1 MAETAYERFLKDP
14 NKEEAVSID
23 IKDSKPFDLEQTKL
37 KIQEELQLQSAPK
50 KPVKWFALPDPKSIL
65 ELYNTLSPN
74 NYLGQAI
81 TAMTKGKVN
90 MMSMKD
96 IQALPDAKAP
106 SFKINN
112 EEITQERDY
121 TTGLDEIAKGISSG
135 IYDLQN
141 SLGSLLFAGTDL
153 VANTDFMSSFE
164 KIMEERQPT
173 RPETWRGEVT
183 SLLTQY
189 GIPGTAIA
197 KIVGRIP
204 SVVKMKK
211 AADAVKGGKLRKSS
225 QVATRMAE
233 GATIIGATDFLASNS
248 GRASFFVNPE
258 DTKGLTGR
266 EKAGAEFR
274 NRIKYGAEGVLVGGG
289 FPLVGK
295 FTQLGYKYLK
305 PLMVNKYGVG
315 AAQLGAKGINT
326 TIVKPVQM
334 VLGNRL
340 VAPLTKQ
347 ASEGLQ
353 NAGKFTI
360 GKVVAPLLVNARAG
374 NFTASRFK
382 AQLPPFEQWR
392 LKSVTSPDKMDR
404 SLKKMDNVLS
414 WFRSYGK
421 QPKDI
426 EGVSEQ
432 VKLYIKSRA
441 RKIDRTYE
449 GLEKTAYNLA
459 KKFQDDYNKSTTSPA
474 IQRYYADELKEIASN
489 ILKDADAVVKGQRK
503 LDDLPK
509 ELQALTKDLIND
521 IKKIQGEFKKVL
533 PKGKEADQL
542 AKELATVEVNNV
554 GKYLVRSFQTF
565 RNPEYVPDEKVMNKA
580 VNFLVEKVIK
590 KNTNLKE
597 SAKTTFPKLKPE
609 QAYIES
615 AKMHA
620 EDILRTGRAEGK
632 SPIKQ
637 LRDIGTRI
645 LLNDKFKYLKTG
657 EELPDAIK
665 NLLGPERN
673 LKASVGYTTAE
684 MISSMANKRAADY
697 IANSGLKNGWL
708 FNSLE
713 DATNAGFIGAQQI
726 KSVPRLGIMKS
737 NLLNKWASPE
747 YVQGFAG
754 IGGDLDKLVENA
766 VYRFM
771 LQSKVGVQIGK
782 TLYSPQTQVRN
793 VTSASF
799 FALMNGHIGGR
810 ASVTD
815 AMQIVARDI
824 FKAGGNKIDEVEFN
838 NYVEKLIRLGVWDEN
853 VVAAELKA
861 VTQDIKNNVIN
872 TTDKLFDRLMKMA
885 PSDKVARLY
894 AGGDNLWKGYG
905 FEFGKSQLYQALKSL
920 DDVKQW
926 FRYMGKEFDPINT
939 VTGVKKTY
947 DDAIEEASA
956 FLLRNTY
963 PTYSKVPP
971 IIQELRKLP
980 LGNFISFPA
989 EILRTGANIIG
1000 IGLKE
1005 AAHPNRAIQQMGIR
1019 RLTGAFLTSY
1029 AVGKGFTEL
1038 AQFLTNSTE
1047 SQWNA
1052 YKRSSAASWDATSNL
1067 LAVKGWKNG
1076 ESAAINFSY
1085 FSPYDSL
1092 YQPLDAAI
1100 AQAQKQNLNPQETEQ
1115 FVMNLMFGENGPV
1128 SKFLEPFISEPLG
1141 FDRFI
1146 DVTTRNGKKDGG
1158 GSVYTQSDDLGD
1170 KFIKSLIHVLD
1181 GVKPGFVSSGQKIGD
1196 ALSLDL
1202 TKGGK
1207 PVNLMDELLAL
1218 FAGTRI
1224 IRIDVKKDLRYFTS
1238 TMNRLLRAVDE
1249 TEKFYSVQDYAQ
1261 KTPTD
1266 MVNTFN
1272 QMQQEAFRIQKD
1284 MYIRIQDLKLLDL
1297 SENKIYDIMKKSG
1310 ASKKIINNLLDGRF
1324 TPVNYSK
1331 PRFETKVRTV
1341 KDQMNKLNE
1350 DEKGSFIYT
1359 VNRDFLFPQSKLDR
1373 VIDKYSGIKFFNEIF
1388 NEETNE
1394 LEGGYYPDKENY
1406 QTDKEGR
1413 LIYDENGKP
1422 LKEEGFIQRNIK
1434 KIIPAAKDLLL
1445 PGSPKTGLQSKVQT
1459 PPLPDTPMPKKMA
1472 SNTQQINPQ
1481 TNLTRNQEALLS
1493 PTEKVIASRTT

>member
-1 MAETAYERFLKDP
+1 MQEQIYFLT
-14 NKEEAVSID
+14 
-23 IKDSKPFDLEQTKL
+23 Q
-37 KIQEELQLQSAPK
+37 
-50 KPVKWFALPDPKSIL
+50 IL
-65 ELYNTLSPN
+65 CL
-74 NYLGQAI
+74 
-81 TAMTKGKVN
+81 
-90 MMSMKD
+90 
-96 IQALPDAKAP
+96 
-106 SFKINN
+106 
-112 EEITQERDY
+112 
-121 TTGLDEIAKGISSG
+121 
-135 IYDLQN
+135 
-141 SLGSLLFAGTDL
+141 
-153 VANTDFMSSFE
+153 SFE
-164 KIMEERQPT
+164 KVMERNEPT
-173 RPETWRGEVT
+173 RPETWRGDVIG
-183 SLLTQY
+183 LLLQF
-189 GIPGTAIA
+189 GVPGTAIA
-197 KIVGRIP
+197 KITGRIP
-204 SVVKMKK
+204 AVVKMKK
-211 AADAVKGGKLRKSS
+211 AADAVKGGKLRKTS
-225 QVATRMAE
+225 QVATRVAE
-233 GATIIGATDFLASNS
+233 GIGIVASTDFLASEP
-248 GRASFFVNPE
+248 GRPSFFVDPE

-266 EKAGAEFR
+266 KKAGAEFR
-274 NRIKYGAEGVLVGGG
+274 NRIKYGAEGALIGGG

-295 FTQLGYKYLK
+295 FTQLGFKYLGK
-305 PLMVNKYGVG
+305 PVMVNKYGVG
-315 AAQLGAKGINT
+315 VAQLGAKAIDNT
-326 TIVKPVQM
+326 VMKGAKL
-334 VLGNRL
+334 VLGNKL
-340 VAPLTKQ
+340 VAPLTR
-347 ASEGLQ
+347 AGSETLQ
-353 NAGKFTI
+353 NAGKYTVSKI
-360 GKVVAPLLVNARAG
+360 VAPLLVNAFAG
-374 NFTASRFK
+374 TFTKSKFVT
-382 AQLPPFEQWR
+382 QLPPFKEWR
-392 LKSVTSPDKMDR
+392 LKSVTDPTKINKG
-404 SLKKMDNVLS
+404 LKRVDNILS

-426 EGVSEQ
+426 EGVTEQ
-432 VKLYIKSRA
+432 VKLYIKGRA

-459 KKFQDDYNKSTTSPA
+459 KKFQDQYNRNTTSPA
-474 IQRYYADELKEIASN
+474 ILRYYGDEIKEIVSN

-521 IKKIQGEFKKVL
+521 IKKIQTEFKKVL
-533 PKGKEADQL
+533 PKGKEADEL
-542 AKELATVEVNNV
+542 AKELGNVEVNNIS
-554 GKYLVRSFQTF
+554 KYLIRSFKTF
-565 RNPEYVPDEKVMNKA
+565 TNPEYVPDEKVMNRA

-597 SAKTTFPKLKPE
+597 SARNTFPKLKPE

-620 EDILRTGRAEGK
+620 EDILRTGKAEGK
-632 SPIKQ
+632 SPITQ

-645 LLNDKFKYLKTG
+645 LQNDKFRYLKTG

-684 MISSMANKRAADY
+684 AISSMANKRAADY
-697 IANSGLKNGWL
+697 IARSGLKNGWL
-708 FNSLE
+708 FNTAE

-737 NLLNKWASPE
+737 DLLNKWASPE
-747 YVQGFAG
+747 YVESFAG
-754 IGGDLDKLVENA
+754 IGGSLDKLVENA
-766 VYRFM
+766 FYRFM

-799 FALMNGHIGGR
+799 FALMNGHIGGK

-872 TTDKLFDRLMKMA
+872 TSDKLFDRLMKMA
-885 PSDKVARLY
+885 PTDKVARLY

-920 DDVKQW
+920 DDVKEW

-939 VTGVKKTY
+939 VTNQKKTF

-971 IIQELRKLP
+971 VIQGLRKLP

-989 EILRTGANIIG
+989 EILRTGANIIS

-1019 RLTGAFLTSY
+1019 RLTGAFMTSY
-1029 AVGKGFTEL
+1029 AIGKGFTEL
-1038 AQFLTNSTE
+1038 SQFLTNSTD

-1052 YKRSSAASWDATSNL
+1052 YKRSSAASWDANKNL

-1092 YQPLDAAI
+1092 FEPFEAAI

-1115 FVMNLMFGENGPV
+1115 FVMNLMFAENGPV
-1128 SKFLEPFISEPLG
+1128 LSFLEPFISEPLG

-1170 KFIKSLIHVLD
+1170 KFIKSLTHVLD

-1218 FAGTRI
+1218 LTGTRI

-1238 TMNRLLRAVDE
+1238 TMNRLLRSVDE
-1249 TEKFYSVQDYAQ
+1249 TEKFYSVQNYAQ

-1266 MVNTFN
+1266 MVGTFN
-1272 QMQQEAFRIQKD
+1272 EMQQEALRIQKD

-1310 ASKKIINNLLDGRF
+1310 ASTKIINNLLDGRF

-1331 PRFETKVRTV
+1331 PRFETKIRTV
-1341 KDQMNKLNE
+1341 KDQMNRLNQE
-1350 DEKGSFIYT
+1350 DGKFIYT
-1359 VNRDFLFPQSKLDR
+1359 VNRNFLFPQSKLDR
-1373 VIDKYSGIKFFNEIF
+1373 VIDKYSNVKFFPEIY

-1413 LIYDENGKP
+1413 LLYGNDGKP
-1422 LKEEGFIQRNIK
+1422 IREEGFIQKNIK
-1434 KIIPAAKDLLL
+1434 KIPGAPFIKENIFDPFKDLIV
-1445 PGSPKTGLQSKVQT
+1445 PGSPKTGLSSKVIT
-1459 PPLPDTPMPKKMA
+1459 PPLPNTPMPVQMA
-1472 SNTQQINPQ
+1472 SNMQQKNPQ
-1481 TNLTRNQEALLS
+1481 SNLTRNQEALLS

>member
-1 MAETAYERFLKDP
+1 MAETAYERFLKDV
-14 NKEEAVSID
+14 KDDEAVD
-23 IKDSKPFDLEQTKL
+23 IEIRDPKPLDLDQVKL
-37 KIQEELQLQSAPK
+37 KIQNELAGQSKPK
-50 KPVKWFALPDPKSIL
+50 KPVKWLAMPDPKSIL

-81 TAMTKGKVN
+81 TAMTKVKVN
-90 MMSMKD
+90 MTSMKD

-153 VANTDFMSSFE
+153 VFNTDFMSDFE
-164 KIMEERQPT
+164 KVMNEREPT

-189 GIPGTAIA
+189 GIPGTAVA
-197 KIVGRIP
+197 KITGRIP
-204 SVVKMKK
+204 AVVKMKK
-211 AADAVKGGKLRKSS
+211 AADAVKGGKLRKVS
-225 QVATRMAE
+225 QVSTRVAE
-233 GATIIGATDFLASNS
+233 GATIVGATDFLASNP
-248 GRASFFVNPE
+248 GRESFFVDPE

-266 EKAGAEFR
+266 KKAGAEFR
-274 NRIKYGAEGVLVGGG
+274 NRIKYGAEGALIGGG

-295 FTQLGYKYLK
+295 FTQLGYKYGLS
-305 PLMVNKYGVG
+305 PLLVNKFGIG
-315 AAQLGAKGINT
+315 AAQLGVKAIDKTVMKGAKL
-326 TIVKPVQM
+326 
-334 VLGNRL
+334 VLGNKL
-340 VAPLTKQ
+340 VSPLTKA

-353 NAGKFTI
+353 NAGKFTVS
-360 GKVVAPLLVNARAG
+360 KLVAPLLVNATAG
-374 NFTASRFK
+374 TGLGSKFVT
-382 AQLPPFEQWR
+382 QLPPFKDWR
-392 LKSVTSPDKMDR
+392 LKSVTSPNKID
-404 SLKKMDNVLS
+404 SSVKKIDNVLS

-432 VKLYIKSRA
+432 VKLYIKGRA

-459 KKFQDDYNKSTTSPA
+459 KKFQDQYNQNTTSPA

-489 ILKDADAVVKGQRK
+489 ILKDADAVVKGQK
-503 LDDLPK
+503 NLDNLPK
-509 ELQALTKDLIND
+509 DLQALTKDLIND
-521 IKKIQGEFKKVL
+521 IKKITTEFKKVL
-533 PKGKEADQL
+533 PKGREADEL

-565 RNPEYVPDEKVMNKA
+565 RNPEFVPDEKVMNKA
-580 VNFLVEKVIK
+580 IDFLVEKVIK
-590 KNTNLKE
+590 KNTNMKE
-597 SAKTTFPKLKPE
+597 SARNTFPKLKPE
-609 QAYIES
+609 QAYRES

-632 SPIKQ
+632 SPITQ

-645 LLNDKFKYLKTG
+645 LQNDKFRFLKTG

-747 YVQGFAG
+747 YVEGFAG
-754 IGGDLDKLVENA
+754 VGGSLDKLVENA
-766 VYRFM
+766 FYRFM

-799 FALMNGHIGGR
+799 FALMNGHIGGK

-872 TTDKLFDRLMKMA
+872 TSDKLFDRLMKMA
-885 PSDKVARLY
+885 PTDKVARLY

-905 FEFGKSQLYQALKSL
+905 FEYGKSQLYQALKSL
-920 DDVKQW
+920 DDVKEW

-939 VTGVKKTY
+939 VTGQKKTF

-956 FLLRNTY
+956 FLLRDTY

-971 IIQELRKLP
+971 LIQQLRKLP

-989 EILRTGANIIG
+989 EILRTGANIIST
-1000 IGLKE
+1000 GLKE

-1019 RLTGAFLTSY
+1019 RLTGAFMTSY
-1029 AVGKGFTEL
+1029 AIGKGFTEL
-1038 AQFLTNSTE
+1038 AQFLTNSTD

-1115 FVMNLMFGENGPV
+1115 FVMNLMFGEDGPV
-1128 SKFLEPFISEPLG
+1128 SKFLEPFVSEPLG

-1181 GVKPGFVSSGQKIGD
+1181 GVKPGIVSSGQKIGD

-1207 PVNLMDELLAL
+1207 PVNLSDELLAL
-1218 FAGTRI
+1218 FTGTRI

-1249 TEKFYSVQDYAQ
+1249 TEKFYSVQNFAQ

-1266 MVNTFN
+1266 MVDTFN

-1284 MYIRIQDLKLLDL
+1284 MYIRIKDLQLLDL
-1297 SENKIYDIMKKSG
+1297 DDDQIYDIMKKSG
-1310 ASKKIINNLLDGRF
+1310 TSKKTIRNLLNGIF

-1331 PRFETKVRTV
+1331 PRFDSKVRIV
-1341 KDQMNKLNE
+1341 EEQIDRLNKDNKQFLYSANE
-1350 DEKGSFIYT
+1350 
-1359 VNRDFLFPQSKLDR
+1359 DFLFPREQL
-1373 VIDKYSGIKFFNEIF
+1373 NEIKAAYTGMEFFPETF
-1388 NEETNE
+1388 NMETKKY
-1394 LEGGYYPDKENY
+1394 EGGYNPDEETY
-1406 QTDKEGR
+1406 QTNKEGR

-1422 LKEEGFIQRNIK
+1422 LKEEGFIQKNIK
-1434 KIIPAAKDLLL
+1434 KVPGMIKDLVL
-1445 PGSPKTGLQSKVQT
+1445 PGSPGFTNKTQT
-1459 PPLPDTPMPKKMA
+1459 PPLGNTPMPVQMA
-1472 SNTQQINPQ
+1472 SNTQQKNPQ
-1481 TNLTRNQEALLS
+1481 TNLTRNEEALLS
-1493 PTEKVIASRTT
+1493 PTEKVIASRT

>member
-23 IKDSKPFDLEQTKL
+23 IKDQKPLDLDQVKFKIQQELAGQTK
-37 KIQEELQLQSAPK
+37 PK
-50 KPVKWFALPDPKSIL
+50 KPVKWLAMPDPKSIL
-65 ELYNTLSPN
+65 ELYYTLEPTKRLANSIAGIKDPMQ
-74 NYLGQAI
+74 QA
-81 TAMTKGKVN
+81 
-90 MMSMKD
+90 
-96 IQALPDAKAP
+96 QELPDAKAP

-121 TTGLDEIAKGISSG
+121 TTGLDEISKGISSG

-153 VANTDFMSSFE
+153 VLNTDFMSGFE
-164 KIMEERQPT
+164 KIIEKNEPT

-183 SLLTQY
+183 GLLVQF
-189 GIPGTAIA
+189 GVPGTAIA

-204 SVVKMKK
+204 SVVRMKK
-211 AADAVKGGKLRKSS
+211 AADAVKGGKARKVS
-225 QVATRMAE
+225 QVASRVVE
-233 GATIIGATDFLASNS
+233 GIGIVGATDFLASEP
-248 GRASFFVNPE
+248 GRESFFVNPE

-266 EKAGAEFR
+266 KKAAAEFR
-274 NRIKYGAEGVLVGGG
+274 NRIKYGAEGALIGGG
-289 FPLVGK
+289 FPLIGK
-295 FTQLGYKYLK
+295 FTQLGYKYGLS
-305 PLMVNKYGVG
+305 PLLVNKFGIG
-315 AAQLGAKGINT
+315 AAQLGTKAIDKTVMKGAKLL
-326 TIVKPVQM
+326 
-334 VLGNRL
+334 LGNRL
-340 VAPLTKQ
+340 MAPVTR
-347 ASEGLQ
+347 AGSEALQ

-360 GKVVAPLLVNARAG
+360 SKVVAPLLVNAMSG
-374 NFTASRFK
+374 TFTKKKFVT
-382 AQLPPFEQWR
+382 QLPPFKEWR
-392 LKSVTSPDKMDR
+392 LKSVTSPNKIDP
-404 SLKKMDNVLS
+404 SLKKIDNVLS

-432 VKLYIKSRA
+432 VKLYIKGRA

-459 KKFQDDYNKSTTSPA
+459 KQFQNDYNKATTSAPM
-474 IQRYYADELKEIASN
+474 QKYYLDMIDEYL
-489 ILKDADAVVKGQRK
+489 KGQRK
-503 LDDLPK
+503 IDDMPV
-509 ELQALTKDLIND
+509 ELQAGAKDLAKD
-521 IKKIQGEFKKVL
+521 IKSIMEEFKKVL

-542 AKELATVEVNNV
+542 AKELANVEVNNIS
-554 GKYLVRSFQTF
+554 KYLVRSFKTF
-565 RNPEYVPDEKVMNKA
+565 RNPEYVPDEDVMNKA
-580 VNFLVEKVIK
+580 VDFLVKNVIK

-597 SAKTTFPKLKPE
+597 SARNSFPKLDAE

-620 EDILRTGRAEGK
+620 ADILRTGKAEGK
-632 SPIKQ
+632 SPLTQ
-637 LRDIGTRI
+637 LRDIGTKI
-645 LLNDKFKYLKTG
+645 LLNDKFRYLKTG

-673 LKASVGYTTAE
+673 LKASVSYTTAE
-684 MISSMANKRAADY
+684 AISSMANKRAYDY

-713 DATNAGFIGAQQI
+713 DARNAGFLDAQQI
-726 KSVPRLGIMKS
+726 KSAPRLGIMKS

-747 YVQGFAG
+747 YVEGFAG
-754 IGGDLDKLVENA
+754 VGGDLDKLVENA
-766 VYRFM
+766 VYRFL

-815 AMQIVARDI
+815 AMRIVARDI

-838 NYVEKLIRLGVWDEN
+838 NYVEKMIRLGVWDEN
-853 VVAAELKA
+853 VVAAELKS
-861 VTQDIKNNVIN
+861 VLQDIKGNVIN
-872 TTDKLFDRLMKMA
+872 TTDQLFDRLMKMA
-885 PSDKVARLY
+885 PTDKVARLY

-905 FEFGKSQLYQALKSL
+905 YEFGKSQLYQALKSL
-920 DDVKQW
+920 DDVKEW

-939 VTGVKKTY
+939 VTGQKKTF

-971 IIQELRKLP
+971 LVQELRKLP
-980 LGNFISFPA
+980 IGNFISFPA
-989 EILRTGANIIG
+989 EILRTGANIIST
-1000 IGLKE
+1000 GLKE
-1005 AAHPNRAIQQMGIR
+1005 AAHPNKAIQQMGIR

-1038 AQFLTNSTE
+1038 AQFLTNSTQ

-1115 FVMNLMFGENGPV
+1115 FVMNLMFGEDGPV

-1158 GSVYTQSDDLGD
+1158 GSVYTESDDLGD

-1207 PVNLMDELLAL
+1207 PVNLSDELLAL
-1218 FAGTRI
+1218 FTGTRI

-1249 TEKFYSVQDYAQ
+1249 TENFYSVQNFAQ

-1272 QMQQEAFRIQKD
+1272 EMQKEAFRIQKD
-1284 MYIRIQDLKLLDL
+1284 MYIRMEDLKLLDL
-1297 SENKIYDIMKKSG
+1297 SDRQIYDIMKKSG
-1310 ASKKIINNLLDGRF
+1310 ASKKIINNLLRGVF

-1331 PRFETKVRTV
+1331 PRFETKIKTV
-1341 KDQMNKLNE
+1341 EDQMDKLSAE
-1350 DEKGSFIYT
+1350 ESGKFIYT
-1359 VNRDFLFPQSKLDR
+1359 INKNFLFPQRELDQ
-1373 VIDKYSGIKFFNEIF
+1373 VIRNYSRIKFFPEIF

-1394 LEGGYYPDKENY
+1394 IEGGYYPDEENY

-1413 LIYDENGKP
+1413 LLYDTEGKP
-1422 LKEEGFIQRNIK
+1422 LKEEGFIKRNIK
-1434 KIIPAAKDLLL
+1434 KVPGMIKDLFV

-1459 PPLPDTPMPKKMA
+1459 PPLGDTPMPVQMA
-1472 SNTQQINPQ
+1472 SNTLQKNPQ
-1481 TNLTRNQEALLS
+1481 TNLTRNEEALLS
-1493 PTEKVIASRTT
+1493 PTEKVIASRT

>member
-14 NKEEAVSID
+14 NKNEAVD
-23 IKDSKPFDLEQTKL
+23 IEIKNQKPLDLDQVKF
-37 KIQEELQLQSAPK
+37 KIQKELTGQTEPK
-50 KPVKWFALPDPKSIL
+50 KPVKWLAMPDPKSIL
-65 ELYNTLSPN
+65 ELYYTLSPN
-74 NYLGQAI
+74 KALGQAI
-81 TAMTKGKVN
+81 HYMTDGKIPLGT
-90 MMSMKD
+90 MESIK
-96 IQALPDAKAP
+96 ALPDAKAP

-121 TTGLDEIAKGISSG
+121 TTGLDEIAKGISTG
-135 IYDLQN
+135 IYELQN

-153 VANTDFMSSFE
+153 VANTDFMSDFE
-164 KIMEERQPT
+164 KVMEKNKPT

-189 GIPGTAIA
+189 GIPGIQIA
-197 KIVGRIP
+197 KITARIP
-204 SVVKMKK
+204 AVVKMKK
-211 AADAVKGGKLRKSS
+211 AADAVKGGKLRKTS
-225 QVATRMAE
+225 QVASRIAE
-233 GATIIGATDFLASNS
+233 GATIVGATDFLASNP
-248 GRASFFVNPE
+248 GRESFFVNPE

-266 EKAGAEFR
+266 KKAGAEFR
-274 NRIKYGAEGVLVGGG
+274 NRIKYGAEGALIGGG
-289 FPLVGK
+289 FPLIGK
-295 FTQLGYKYLK
+295 FTQLGYKYGLS
-305 PLMVNKYGVG
+305 PLLVNKFGIG
-315 AAQLGAKGINT
+315 AAQLGTKAINAT
-326 TIVKPVQM
+326 VVKPVELL
-334 VLGNRL
+334 LGNKL
-340 VAPLTKQ
+340 MAPVTKAGAEQ
-347 ASEGLQ
+347 LQ
-353 NAGKFTI
+353 KAGKFTVS
-360 GKVVAPLLVNARAG
+360 KVVAPLLVNAMSG
-374 NFTASRFK
+374 TFTKKKFVT
-382 AQLPPFEQWR
+382 QLPPFKEWR
-392 LKSVTSPDKMDR
+392 LKSVTSPDKIDR
-404 SLKKMDNVLS
+404 SVKKIDNVLS

-432 VKLYIKSRA
+432 VKLYIKGRA

-459 KKFQDDYNKSTTSPA
+459 KKFENQYNEATTSAPM
-474 IQRYYADELKEIASN
+474 QKYYLDMIDEYL
-489 ILKDADAVVKGQRK
+489 KGQRK
-503 LDDLPK
+503 LNDLPV
-509 ELQALTKDLIND
+509 ELQAGAKDLAKD
-521 IKKIQGEFKKVL
+521 IKNIMTEFKKVL
-533 PKGKEADQL
+533 PKGKDADEL
-542 AKELATVEVNNV
+542 AKELATVEVNNIS
-554 GKYLVRSFQTF
+554 KYLVRSFKTF
-565 RNPEYVPDEKVMNKA
+565 RNPEYVPDENVMNKA
-580 VNFLVEKVIK
+580 VDFLVKNVIK

-597 SAKTTFPKLKPE
+597 SARNSFPKLDAE

-620 EDILRTGRAEGK
+620 ADILRTGKAEGK
-632 SPIKQ
+632 SPLTQ

-673 LKASVGYTTAE
+673 LKASVAYTTAE
-684 MISSMANKRAADY
+684 AISSMANKRAADY

-713 DATNAGFIGAQQI
+713 DARNAGFIDAQQI
-726 KSVPRLGIMKS
+726 KTVPRLGIMKS

-747 YVQGFAG
+747 YVEGFAG
-754 IGGDLDKLVENA
+754 VGGSLDKLVENA
-766 VYRFM
+766 VYRFF

-799 FALMNGHIGGR
+799 FALMNGHIGSR

-815 AMQIVARDI
+815 AMRIVARDI

-838 NYVEKLIRLGVWDEN
+838 NYVEKMIRLGVFDEN

-885 PSDKVARLY
+885 PTDKVARLY

-905 FEFGKSQLYQALKSL
+905 YEFGKSQLYQALKSL
-920 DDVKQW
+920 DDVKEW

-971 IIQELRKLP
+971 LIQELRKLP
-980 LGNFISFPA
+980 IGNFISFPA
-989 EILRTGANIIG
+989 EILRTGANIIST
-1000 IGLKE
+1000 GLKE

-1038 AQFLTNSTE
+1038 AQFLTNSTQ

-1067 LAVKGWKNG
+1067 MAVKGWKNG

-1115 FVMNLMFGENGPV
+1115 FVLNLMFGENGPV

-1207 PVNLMDELLAL
+1207 PVNLSDELLAL
-1218 FAGTRI
+1218 FTGTRI

-1249 TEKFYSVQDYAQ
+1249 TEKFYSVQNFAQ

-1284 MYIRIQDLKLLDL
+1284 MYIRMEDLKLLDL
-1297 SENKIYDIMKKSG
+1297 SDRQIYDIMKKSG
-1310 ASKKIINNLLDGRF
+1310 ASKKIINNLLRGIF

-1331 PRFETKVRTV
+1331 PRFETKVKTV
-1341 KDQMNKLNE
+1341 EDQMDRLSAEESGK
-1350 DEKGSFIYT
+1350 FIYT
-1359 VNRDFLFPQSKLDR
+1359 INKNFLFPQRELDQ
-1373 VIDKYSGIKFFNEIF
+1373 VIRNYSRIKFFPEIF

-1394 LEGGYYPDKENY
+1394 VEGGYYPDKENY

-1422 LKEEGFIQRNIK
+1422 VKEEGFIQRNIK
-1434 KIIPAAKDLLL
+1434 KIPSMIKDLHYLVH
-1445 PGSPKTGLQSKVQT
+1445 PGFTK
-1459 PPLPDTPMPKKMA
+1459 
-1472 SNTQQINPQ
+1472 
-1481 TNLTRNQEALLS
+1481 
-1493 PTEKVIASRTT
+1493 

>member
-1 MAETAYERFLKDP
+1 
-14 NKEEAVSID
+14 
-23 IKDSKPFDLEQTKL
+23 
-37 KIQEELQLQSAPK
+37 
-50 KPVKWFALPDPKSIL
+50 
-65 ELYNTLSPN
+65 
-74 NYLGQAI
+74 
-81 TAMTKGKVN
+81 
-90 MMSMKD
+90 
-96 IQALPDAKAP
+96 
-106 SFKINN
+106 
-112 EEITQERDY
+112 
-121 TTGLDEIAKGISSG
+121 
-135 IYDLQN
+135 
-141 SLGSLLFAGTDL
+141 
-153 VANTDFMSSFE
+153 
-164 KIMEERQPT
+164 
-173 RPETWRGEVT
+173 
-183 SLLTQY
+183 
-189 GIPGTAIA
+189 
-197 KIVGRIP
+197 
-204 SVVKMKK
+204 
-211 AADAVKGGKLRKSS
+211 
-225 QVATRMAE
+225 
-233 GATIIGATDFLASNS
+233 
-248 GRASFFVNPE
+248 
-258 DTKGLTGR
+258 
-266 EKAGAEFR
+266 
-274 NRIKYGAEGVLVGGG
+274 
-289 FPLVGK
+289 
-295 FTQLGYKYLK
+295 
-305 PLMVNKYGVG
+305 
-315 AAQLGAKGINT
+315 
-326 TIVKPVQM
+326 
-334 VLGNRL
+334 
-340 VAPLTKQ
+340 
-347 ASEGLQ
+347 
-353 NAGKFTI
+353 
-360 GKVVAPLLVNARAG
+360 
-374 NFTASRFK
+374 
-382 AQLPPFEQWR
+382 
-392 LKSVTSPDKMDR
+392 
-404 SLKKMDNVLS
+404 
-414 WFRSYGK
+414 
-421 QPKDI
+421 
-426 EGVSEQ
+426 
-432 VKLYIKSRA
+432 
-441 RKIDRTYE
+441 
-449 GLEKTAYNLA
+449 
-459 KKFQDDYNKSTTSPA
+459 
-474 IQRYYADELKEIASN
+474 
-489 ILKDADAVVKGQRK
+489 
-503 LDDLPK
+503 
-509 ELQALTKDLIND
+509 
-521 IKKIQGEFKKVL
+521 
-533 PKGKEADQL
+533 
-542 AKELATVEVNNV
+542 
-554 GKYLVRSFQTF
+554 
-565 RNPEYVPDEKVMNKA
+565 
-580 VNFLVEKVIK
+580 
-590 KNTNLKE
+590 
-597 SAKTTFPKLKPE
+597 
-609 QAYIES
+609 
-615 AKMHA
+615 MHA
-620 EDILRTGRAEGK
+620 EDILRTGKAEGK
-632 SPIKQ
+632 SPIAQ

-645 LLNDKFKYLKTG
+645 LLNDKFRYLKTG

-737 NLLNKWASPE
+737 SLLNKWASPE

-766 VYRFM
+766 VYRFF

-872 TTDKLFDRLMKMA
+872 TTDELFDRLMKMA
-885 PSDKVARLY
+885 PTDKVARLY

-905 FEFGKSQLYQALKSL
+905 FEFGKSQLYQALKNL

-926 FRYMGKEFDPINT
+926 FRYMGKEFDSINT

-971 IIQELRKLP
+971 LIQELRKLP

-989 EILRTGANIIG
+989 EILRTGANIIST
-1000 IGLKE
+1000 GLKE
-1005 AAHPNRAIQQMGIR
+1005 AAHPNNAIKQMGIR

-1029 AVGKGFTEL
+1029 AIGKGFTEL

-1115 FVMNLMFGENGPV
+1115 FVMNLMFGEDGPV
-1128 SKFLEPFISEPLG
+1128 SKFLEPFVSEPLG

-1207 PVNLMDELLAL
+1207 PVNLSDELLAL
-1218 FAGTRI
+1218 FTGTRI

-1249 TEKFYSVQDYAQ
+1249 TEKFYSVENFAQ

-1272 QMQQEAFRIQKD
+1272 EMQKEALRIQKD
-1284 MYIRIQDLKLLDL
+1284 MYIRIKDLQLLDL
-1297 SENKIYDIMKKSG
+1297 DDDQIYEIMKKAG
-1310 ASKKIINNLLDGRF
+1310 TSKRTIRNLLNGIF

-1331 PRFETKVRTV
+1331 PRFESKVRIV
-1341 KDQMNKLNE
+1341 EEQMDRLNKDNKQFLYSANE
-1350 DEKGSFIYT
+1350 
-1359 VNRDFLFPQSKLDR
+1359 DFLFPREELNEIKAA
-1373 VIDKYSGIKFFNEIF
+1373 YSGMEFFPETF
-1388 NEETNE
+1388 NMETKKY
-1394 LEGGYYPDKENY
+1394 EGGYNPDEETYKTN
-1406 QTDKEGR
+1406 KEGR
-1413 LIYDENGKP
+1413 LIYDQKGNP
-1422 LKEEGFIQRNIK
+1422 IKEEGFIQRNIK
-1434 KIIPAAKDLLL
+1434 KVPGMIKDLVL
-1445 PGSPKTGLQSKVQT
+1445 PGSPGFTSKPQT
-1459 PPLPDTPMPKKMA
+1459 PPLGNTPMPVQMA
-1472 SNTQQINPQ
+1472 SNTQQKNPQ
-1481 TNLTRNQEALLS
+1481 TNLTRNEEALLS
-1493 PTEKVIASRTT
+1493 PTEKVIASRT

>member
-14 NKEEAVSID
+14 DKEEAVNID
-23 IKDSKPFDLEQTKL
+23 IKDQKPLDLVQVK
-37 KIQEELQLQSAPK
+37 KRIQDELATQSEPK
-50 KPVKWFALPDPKSIL
+50 KPVKWLAMPDPKSIL

-74 NYLGQAI
+74 SYVGQAI

-90 MMSMKD
+90 MTSMED
-96 IQALPDAKAP
+96 IKALPDAKAP

-135 IYDLQN
+135 VYDLQN
-141 SLGSLLFAGTDL
+141 SIGSLLFAGTDL
-153 VANTDFMSSFE
+153 FFNTDFMSDFE
-164 KIMEERQPT
+164 KVMEKREPT

-204 SVVKMKK
+204 SVVRMKK
-211 AADAVKGGKLRKSS
+211 AANAVKGGKARKFS
-225 QVATRMAE
+225 QVVSRVAE
-233 GATIIGATDFLASNS
+233 GGTIVGATDFLASEP
-248 GRASFFVNPE
+248 GRASFFVDPE
-258 DTKGLTGR
+258 DTKGLTGKK
-266 EKAGAEFR
+266 KAGAELR
-274 NRIKYGAEGVLVGGG
+274 NRVKYGAEGFLIGGL
-289 FPLVGK
+289 FPLIGK
-295 FTQLGYKYLK
+295 STQLGYKYFGK
-305 PLMVNKYGVG
+305 PFMVNKFGIG
-315 AAQLGAKGINT
+315 AAQLGAKGINAAV
-326 TIVKPVQM
+326 VKPVQLL
-334 VLGNRL
+334 LGNKL
-340 VAPLTKQ
+340 VAPLTRQ

-353 NAGKFTI
+353 NAGKFTV
-360 GKVVAPLLVNARAG
+360 GKVIAPLLVNAKAG

-382 AQLPPFEQWR
+382 TQLPPFRDWSI
-392 LKSVTSPDKMDR
+392 KSATSPNKIDA
-404 SLKKMDNVLS
+404 SVKKIDNVLS

-426 EGVSEQ
+426 QGVTEE
-432 VKLYIKSRA
+432 VTLYIKSRA

-449 GLEKTAYNLA
+449 GLDKTAYNLA
-459 KKFQDDYNKSTTSPA
+459 KKFQDDYNKGTTSPA
-474 IQRYYADELKEIASN
+474 IQRYYSDKVREIADN

-509 ELQALTKDLIND
+509 DLQALTKDLIKD
-521 IKKIQGEFKKVL
+521 IKKIQEEFQKVL
-533 PKGKEADQL
+533 PKGKEADEL
-542 AKELATVEVNNV
+542 AKELATVEVNNIN
-554 GKYLVRSFQTF
+554 KYLVRSFATF
-565 RNPEYVPDEKVMNKA
+565 RNPEYIPDEKVMNKA
-580 VNFLVEKVIK
+580 VEFLVEKVIK
-590 KNTNLKE
+590 KNTNMKE
-597 SAKTTFPKLKPE
+597 SAKATFPKLKPE

-632 SPIKQ
+632 SPLKQ

-645 LLNDKFKYLKTG
+645 LLNDKFRFLKTG

-697 IANSGLKNGWL
+697 IANSGLKKGWL

-726 KSVPRLGIMKS
+726 KNVPRLGIMKS

-766 VYRFM
+766 FYRFM

-885 PSDKVARLY
+885 PTDKVARLY

-905 FEFGKSQLYQALKSL
+905 FEFGKSQLHQALKNL

-926 FRYMGKEFDPINT
+926 FRYMGKEFKPINT

-971 IIQELRKLP
+971 VIQQLRKLP

-1115 FVMNLMFGENGPV
+1115 FVMNLMFAENGPV

-1249 TEKFYSVQDYAQ
+1249 TEKFYSVQNYAQ

-1266 MVNTFN
+1266 MARTFN

-1284 MYIRIQDLKLLDL
+1284 MYIRIEDLKLLDL
-1297 SENKIYDIMKKSG
+1297 SDRQIYDIMKKSG
-1310 ASKKIINNLLDGRF
+1310 ASKKIINNLLRGTF

-1331 PRFETKVRTV
+1331 PRFETKVKTV
-1341 KDQMNKLNE
+1341 ENQMDRLNE
-1350 DEKGSFIYT
+1350 DEKGKFLYT
-1359 VNRDFLFPQSKLDR
+1359 INKDFLFPQRELDQIIR
-1373 VIDKYSGIKFFNEIF
+1373 NYSRMKFFPEIF

-1394 LEGGYYPDKENY
+1394 VEGGYYPDKENY
-1406 QTDKEGR
+1406 QTDKQGR

-1422 LKEEGFIQRNIK
+1422 VKEEGFIQRNIK
-1434 KIIPAAKDLLL
+1434 KIIPAVKDLLL
-1445 PGSPKTGLQSKVQT
+1445 PGSPGFTSKPQT
-1459 PPLPDTPMPKKMA
+1459 PPLGDTSMPKLVANIPQK
-1472 SNTQQINPQ
+1472 NPQ
-1481 TNLTRNQEALLS
+1481 TNLTRNEEALLS
-1493 PTEKVIASRTT
+1493 PTEKVIASRT